1 MSGGPTTGPGAESS
15 ARTPE
20 DASRGPRAAPETE
33 VVLRIAGMH
42 CASCVASVERA
53 LESVPSVT
61 EAQVNLV
68 DETARVRVAL
78 GSEPP
83 DDGTAA
89 VEAMAGAVADA
100 GYEAAALGEAED
112 QAAAARAQDADRE
125 AEVRTLLRRFKV
137 GAAFG
142 LPVFVLG
149 HWDMI
154 PGLPAMSE
162 AAQAA
167 AWRASAALA
176 LPVLLCAGR
185 GFFARAWA
193 AGRRGRCTMDTLV
206 ALGTGAAW
214 AQSMTV
220 VLAPQLLPGQL
231 GRPFFE
237 AVAAVVVLVLLGQ
250 VLEARAK
257 GRTAR
262 ALRELFALAP
272 ETADRLR
279 RDGRAETVP
288 VAEVRPGDL
297 LRVRPGARVPL
308 DGVVRSGAGEVDESM
323 LTGESLPVA
332 KAAGD
337 EVTGGSVNG
346 MGVLD
351 VKVTRVGAQ
360 TVLARIV
367 DMVQRAQAAK
377 PPVQRAVDAVAAWFV
392 PAVVVVAAAT
402 FAAWAAWG
410 PEPRLNF
417 AVATAVSVLVVAC
430 PCAMGLA
437 TPLSVMLAI
446 GQAARRGVLIRDGG
460 ALQRAR
466 RVNAVVL
473 DKTGTLTE
481 GRPAVAAVHPAP
493 GVREADL
500 LSWTASVEAAS
511 EHPMAKA
518 VVQRAAARGARLRD
532 AERFAA
538 HPGLGASAVV
548 EGRRVLVGSVA
559 FLDGAG
565 VKLDELRDALA
576 DIAGAG
582 RTPVLTA
589 VDGTP
594 VGALGMEDVVRP
606 EARPAVERLRKSGV
620 EAWMATGDEE
630 GAAERV
636 ARHVGI
642 ARVSARASPA
652 EKAGLVA
659 DLQARGRVVAMI
671 GDGINDGPALA
682 GADVGV
688 AMGGGT
694 DVAREAGDVVLL
706 GDSLRGAET
715 LLSLSRATSRNI
727 AQNLV
732 GAFAY
737 NVVAIPVAAGLLYP
751 WTGLLLSPAVAGA
764 AMAFSSVTVVANAN
778 RLRRWRP
785 VRASKSQHRRGR
797 PRATKPSAGSSPDDR
812 R

>member
-1 MSGGPTTGPGAESS
+1 
-15 ARTPE
+15 
-20 DASRGPRAAPETE
+20 
-33 VVLRIAGMH
+33 MH
-42 CASCVASVERA
+42 CASCVTSVERA
-53 LESVPSVT
+53 LKGVPSVVQA
-61 EAQVNLV
+61 EVNLV
-68 DETARVRVAL
+68 DETARVRVAG
-78 GSEPP
+78 GSTQPEAGAP
-83 DDGTAA
+83 A

-100 GYEAAALGEAED
+100 GYQAAALGGAED
-112 QAAAARAQDADRE
+112 QEAAAREGDAGRE
-125 AEVRTLLRRFKV
+125 AEVGALLRRFKV

-149 HWDMI
+149 HWHMI
-154 PGLPAMSE
+154 PGLPAMGE
-162 AAQAA
+162 AAQAWG
-167 AWRASAALA
+167 WRASALLV
-176 LPVLLCAGR
+176 LPVLLYAGR

-220 VLAPQLLPGQL
+220 VLAPQFLPGQL

-237 AVAAVVVLVLLGQ
+237 AVAAVIVLVLLGQ
-250 VLEARAK
+250 ALEARAK

-262 ALRELFALAP
+262 ALRELFALVP

-279 RDGRAETVP
+279 EDGRAETVP
-288 VAEVRPGDL
+288 VSEVRPGDL

-308 DGVVRSGAGEVDESM
+308 DGVVRSGASEVDESM

-332 KAAGD
+332 KATGD

-346 MGVLD
+346 MGALD
-351 VKVTRVGAQ
+351 MEVVRVGAQ

-392 PAVVVVAAAT
+392 PAVVVGALAT

-410 PEPRLNF
+410 PEPRLNY

-446 GQAARRGVLIRDGG
+446 GQAARRGVLIRDGA

-481 GRPAVAAVHPAP
+481 GRPAAATVHPAA

-500 LSWTASVEAAS
+500 LAWAASVEAAS

-518 VVQRAAARGARLRD
+518 VVQRASEHGVRLRE

-548 EGRRVLVGSVA
+548 EGRRVLVGSAA
-559 FLDGAG
+559 FLERAG
-565 VKLDELRDALA
+565 VKLDGLCDALA
-576 DIAGAG
+576 GIAEAG
-582 RTPVLTA
+582 RTPVLAA
-589 VDGTP
+589 VDGSLA
-594 VGALGMEDVVRP
+594 GALGMEDVVRT
-606 EARPAVERLRKSGV
+606 EARPTVERLRKGGIEV
-620 EAWMATGDEE
+620 WMATGDEE
-630 GAAERV
+630 GAAKRV
-636 ARHVGI
+636 AQAVGI

-652 EKAGLVA
+652 DKADLVA
-659 DLQARGRVVAMI
+659 ELRARGRVVAMI

-682 GADVGV
+682 RADVGV

-706 GDSLRGAET
+706 GGSLRGAES

-764 AMAFSSVTVVANAN
+764 AMALSSVTVVANAN

-785 VRASKSQHRRGR
+785 GDPRLRAGPRRR
-797 PRATKPSAGSSPDDR
+797 S
-812 R
+812 

>member
-1 MSGGPTTGPGAESS
+1 
-15 ARTPE
+15 
-20 DASRGPRAAPETE
+20 
-33 VVLRIAGMH
+33 MH
-42 CASCVASVERA
+42 CASCVTSVERA
-53 LESVPSVT
+53 LKGVPSVLQA
-61 EAQVNLV
+61 EVNLV
-68 DETARVRVAL
+68 DETARVRVA
-78 GSEPP
+78 GGRSPP
-83 DDGTAA
+83 EIGATA

-100 GYEAAALGEAED
+100 GYEAAALSGAED
-112 QAAAARAQDADRE
+112 QEAAAREGDAARE
-125 AEVRTLLRRFKV
+125 AEVGALLRRFKV

-149 HWDMI
+149 HWHMI

-162 AAQAA
+162 AAQAWT
-167 AWRASAALA
+167 WRASALLV
-176 LPVLLCAGR
+176 LPVLLYAGR
-185 GFFARAWA
+185 GFFSRAWA

-220 VLAPQLLPGQL
+220 VLAPQFLPGQL

-237 AVAAVVVLVLLGQ
+237 AVAAVIVLVLLGQ
-250 VLEARAK
+250 ALEARAK

-279 RDGRAETVP
+279 GDGRAETVP
-288 VAEVRPGDL
+288 VSEVRPGDL

-308 DGVVRSGAGEVDESM
+308 DGVVRSGASEVDESM

-346 MGVLD
+346 MGALD
-351 VKVTRVGAQ
+351 MEVVRVGAQ

-392 PAVVVVAAAT
+392 PAVVLGALAT

-410 PEPRLNF
+410 PDPRLNY

-446 GQAARRGVLIRDGG
+446 GQAARRGVLIRDGA

-481 GRPAVAAVHPAP
+481 GRPAVASVHPAE

-500 LSWTASVEAAS
+500 LAWAASVEAAS

-518 VVQRAAARGARLRD
+518 VVQRAAEHGARLRD

-548 EGRRVLVGSVA
+548 EGRRVLVGSAA
-559 FLDGAG
+559 FLEGAG
-565 VKLDELRDALA
+565 VKLDGLRDALA
-576 DIAGAG
+576 GIAEAG
-582 RTPVLTA
+582 RTPVLAA
-589 VDGTP
+589 VDGSLA
-594 VGALGMEDVVRP
+594 GALGMEDVVRT
-606 EARPAVERLRKSGV
+606 EARPTVERLRKSGV
-620 EAWMATGDEE
+620 EVWMATGDEE
-630 GAAERV
+630 GAAKRV
-636 ARHVGI
+636 AQAVGI

-652 EKAGLVA
+652 DKADLVA
-659 DLQARGRVVAMI
+659 ELRARGRVVAMI

-706 GDSLRGAET
+706 GGSLRGAES

-764 AMAFSSVTVVANAN
+764 AMALSSVTVVANAN

-785 VRASKSQHRRGR
+785 AAGPRLRAR
-797 PRATKPSAGSSPDDR
+797 PRR
-812 R
+812 RS

>member
-1 MSGGPTTGPGAESS
+1 MNAGPSVGVGGRPAPRAPTDRGQDAQPG
-15 ARTPE
+15 
-20 DASRGPRAAPETE
+20 AAPEAE
-33 VVLRIAGMH
+33 VVLRISGMH
-42 CASCVASVERA
+42 CASCVSSVERA
-53 LESVPSVT
+53 LKSVASVART
-61 EAQVNLV
+61 DVNLV
-68 DETARVRVAL
+68 DETARVRVVG
-78 GSEPP
+78 GSGPP
-83 DDGTAA
+83 QTGAA
-89 VEAMAGAVADA
+89 AEAMARAVADA
-100 GYEAAALGEAED
+100 GYEAAPLGEAED
-112 QAAAARAQDADRE
+112 PTAAAREADAGRE

-162 AAQAA
+162 AGRAW

-176 LPVLLCAGR
+176 LPVLLYAGR
-185 GFFARAWA
+185 GFFARAWT
-193 AGRRGRCTMDTLV
+193 AGRRGRFTMDSLV

-214 AQSMTV
+214 LQSMTV

-250 VLEARAK
+250 ALEARAK

-272 ETADRLR
+272 ETAERMQGD
-279 RDGRAETVP
+279 RAETVP
-288 VAEVRPGDL
+288 LAAVRPGDL

-308 DGVVRSGAGEVDESM
+308 DGVVRFGAGEVDESM

-346 MGVLD
+346 TGALD
-351 VKVTRVGAQ
+351 VEVVRVGAE

-367 DMVQRAQAAK
+367 DLVQRAQAAK

-437 TPLSVMLAI
+437 TPLSVMIAI
-446 GQAARRGVLIRDGG
+446 GQAARRGVLIRDGA
-460 ALQRAR
+460 ALQTAR
-466 RVNAVVL
+466 RVNALVL

-481 GRPAVAAVHPAP
+481 GRPAVAGVHPAA

-500 LSWTASVEAAS
+500 LAWTASVEAAS
-511 EHPMAKA
+511 EHPVAKA
-518 VVQRAAARGARLRD
+518 VVQRAQAGGARLSD
-532 AERFAA
+532 AQRFAA

-548 EGRRVLVGSVA
+548 GGRRVLVGSAA
-559 FLDGAG
+559 FLEGAG
-565 VKLDELRDALA
+565 VKLDALRDVLA
-576 DIAGAG
+576 GVAEAG

-589 VDGTP
+589 VDGALA
-594 VGALGMEDVVRP
+594 GALSMEDTVRAD
-606 EARPAVERLRKSGV
+606 ARPTVERLRKRGMDV
-620 EAWMATGDEE
+620 WMATGDEE
-630 GAAERV
+630 GAAQRV
-636 ARHVGI
+636 ARQVGI
-642 ARVSARASPA
+642 AHVSARASPA
-652 EKAGLVA
+652 DKANLVA
-659 DLQARGRVVAMI
+659 RLRERGRVVAMI

-715 LLSLSRATSRNI
+715 LLSLSRAASRNI

-737 NVVAIPVAAGLLYP
+737 NVVAIPVAAGALYAS
-751 WTGLLLSPAVAGA
+751 TGLLLSPAVAGA

-778 RLRRWRP
+778 RLRRWR
-785 VRASKSQHRRGR
+785 
-797 PRATKPSAGSSPDDR
+797 TD
-812 R
+812 